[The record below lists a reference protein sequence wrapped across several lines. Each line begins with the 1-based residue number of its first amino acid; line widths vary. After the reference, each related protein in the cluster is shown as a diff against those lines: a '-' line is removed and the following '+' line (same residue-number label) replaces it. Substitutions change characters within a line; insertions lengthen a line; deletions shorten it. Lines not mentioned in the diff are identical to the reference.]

1 MSLSVGLE
9 IEGVALKPANSAFEF
24 PPESEKQL
32 FIIVQSLRRA
42 GLSSR
47 VYHPSSTRG
56 AGPDYSIWNVTMDV
70 TVSELTSG
78 SEFESSKF
86 RRRFGFEV
94 ITPIFRNLRDDAWM
108 ALLHAGLNAVGNA
121 VSWKANR
128 STGLHVHVGREGDT
142 TKYSLVEVQKI
153 AMFYCRFEDAI
164 DEFHTAHRSEEN
176 EYIMSNR
183 QNPALKN
190 LNISQV
196 YDRIGASC
204 SIEDICKLVNH
215 CPGETNYDGYHDS
228 RFFKVN
234 FTSLQKH
241 DTIEFRQHEGT
252 VHGKQMIKWIKFITK
267 FVSFAISAPM
277 NIITSPGES
286 FEHLRQLI
294 APPDN

>member
-1 MSLSVGLE
+1 MPLSIGLE
-9 IEGVALKPANSAFEF
+9 IEGVALKPVNSALEF

-32 FIIVQSLRRA
+32 FIIVESLRRA

-47 VYHPSSTRG
+47 VYLPSSTRG

-78 SEFESSKF
+78 SEFENSKF
-86 RRRFGFEV
+86 LRRFGFEIV
-94 ITPIFRNLRDDAWM
+94 TPIFRDIQDDAWM
-108 ALLHAGLNAVGNA
+108 AQLHAGLDAVGKA
-121 VSWKANR
+121 VCWKANR

-153 AMFYCRFEDAI
+153 AMFYCRFEAAI
-164 DEFHTAHRSEEN
+164 DEFHPAHRSEEN

-183 QNPALKN
+183 QNPVLKD
-190 LNISQV
+190 LSISQV
-196 YDRIGASC
+196 YDRIGASS
-204 SIEDICKLVNH
+204 SIEDVCKLVNH

-252 VHGKQMIKWIKFITK
+252 VDGKQMIKWIKFITK
-267 FVSFAISAPM
+267 FVNFAISAPM
-277 NIITSPGES
+277 TTITSPGES

-294 APPDN
+294 VPPNN

>member
-1 MSLSVGLE
+1 MPLSIGLE
-9 IEGVALKPANSAFEF
+9 IEGVALKPVNSALEF
-24 PPESEKQL
+24 PPGSEKQL
-32 FIIVQSLRRA
+32 FIIVESLRRA

-47 VYHPSSTRG
+47 VYLPSSTRG

-78 SEFESSKF
+78 SEFENSKF
-86 RRRFGFEV
+86 LRRFGFEIV
-94 ITPIFRNLRDDAWM
+94 TPIFRNIQDDAWM
-108 ALLHAGLNAVGNA
+108 AQLHAGLDAVGKA
-121 VSWKANR
+121 VCWKANR

-153 AMFYCRFEDAI
+153 AMFYCRFE
-164 DEFHTAHRSEEN
+164 
-176 EYIMSNR
+176 
-183 QNPALKN
+183 
-190 LNISQV
+190 V
-196 YDRIGASC
+196 YDRIGASG
-204 SIEDICKLVNH
+204 SIEDVCKLVNH

-252 VHGKQMIKWIKFITK
+252 VDGKQMIKWIKFITK
-267 FVSFAISAPM
+267 FVNFAISAPM
-277 NIITSPGES
+277 NTITSPGES

-294 APPDN
+294 VPPNN